1 MVMMTPMMT
10 TMKMRGW
17 MTQYSVPG
25 WVSNRDDDPDDD
37 GDDNDDEKLDDLVFR
52 AWEGWQR

>member
-1 MVMMTPMMT
+1 MM
-10 TMKMRGW
+10 MRGW

-25 WVSNRDDDPDDD
+25 RVGNRDDDPDDD